1 MRTLLASVAVLVVI
15 AVPARADRPV
25 TDAERT
31 ELVDAVAAQG
41 CSAARWSGMR
51 VIKNLRLA
59 MPSVMGGSTI

>member
-31 ELVDAVAAQG
+31 NSSLPSRPKVVQ
-41 CSAARWSGMR
+41 AARWNGMK
-51 VIKNLRLA
+51 VIENLRLT
-59 MPSVMGGSTI
+59 MPGVTGGSTI